1 MSLTISSIYMYVLK
15 EIINFIIKNKDILMK
30 MKPKNDGEL
39 NF

>member
-1 MSLTISSIYMYVLK
+1 MSLTISSIYTYILK
-15 EIINFIIKNKDILMK
+15 EIINFTIKNKDILMK

>member
-30 MKPKNDGEL
+30 MKPKNDVEL

>member
-1 MSLTISSIYMYVLK
+1 MSLIISSIYMYVLK

-39 NF
+39 KF